1 VPCIAYQPE
10 RAGLR
15 LRASPSAIWS
25 AVCPSPDS
33 RAPLPRYARVELELA
48 LLCSLLTVR
57 SRFRRPQA
65 LASNAAAAAAAA
77 AAAIARASGARA
89 PLAVR
94 QLCPVQPQREHMI
107 VHDGRQ
113 LVQILGRTLLC

>member
-33 RAPLPRYARVELELA
+33 RAPLPRYARAELELA

-65 LASNAAAAAAAA
+65 LAFNAAAAAAA
-77 AAAIARASGARA
+77 AAAIARASGAWA

-94 QLCPVQPQREHMI
+94 KLCPVQPQREHMI

-113 LVQILGRTLLC
+113 LVQILRRTLVC